1 MHGRALRPLRVTHS
15 ADEQEP
21 ELPLGL
27 LLIVVIV
34 SRRRRLSR
42 RIRPKV
48 AGQEASARPAGHGK
62 QTKDYKRQEVP
73 CALCGRPVN
82 NNPSASRDK

>member
-1 MHGRALRPLRVTHS
+1 MRPLRVTHS

-21 ELPLGL
+21 DLPLRL

-42 RIRPKV
+42 RIWLE
-48 AGQEASARPAGHGK
+48 AGGQEASARPAGHGK
-62 QTKDYKRQEVP
+62 QTKDYQRQDVP
-73 CALCGRPVN
+73 SALRGRLVN
-82 NNPSASRDK
+82 NMGASRDA